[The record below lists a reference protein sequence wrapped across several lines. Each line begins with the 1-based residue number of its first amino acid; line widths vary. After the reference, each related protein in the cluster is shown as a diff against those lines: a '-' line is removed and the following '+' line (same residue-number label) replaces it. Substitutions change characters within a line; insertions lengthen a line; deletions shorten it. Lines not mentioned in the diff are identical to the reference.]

1 MIAIRPLQIEDI
13 AGIADSARRADIEE
27 MVACTGAPVYSALSY
42 GLQHSLRCWV
52 IEHDGVPLAA
62 VGDTL
67 ASIGV
72 GVPWM
77 VTTNNITL
85 NPRGFLRASKAVLA
99 EAMQRHAKLMNY
111 VDARNTD
118 AIRWLA
124 WLGFTIGPAVPY
136 GASRLPFHEFTLIRS
151 DNHV

>member
-1 MIAIRPLQIEDI
+1 LITIRQLQIEDLAEI
-13 AGIADSARRADIEE
+13 SDSARRADVEE
-27 MVACTGAPVYSALSY
+27 MLACTGCSVYFALSY
-42 GLQHSLRCWV
+42 GLQHSLRSWV
-52 IEHDGVPLAA
+52 IEHDGIPLAA

-77 VTTNNITL
+77 VTTNHIKI
-85 NPRGFLRASKAVLA
+85 NPRGFLRASKAVLS
-99 EAMQRHAKLMNY
+99 EAMRRHVTLTNY

-124 WLGFTIGPAVPY
+124 WLGFTIAPAVPY
-136 GASRLPFHEFTLIRS
+136 GASKLPFHEFTLIRS
-151 DNHV
+151 

>member
-13 AGIADSARRADIEE
+13 AEIADSARRADVEE
-27 MVACTGAPVYSALSY
+27 MMACTGASVCAALSY
-42 GLQHSLRCWV
+42 GLQHSLRSWV
-52 IEHDGVPLAA
+52 IEHDGIPLAA

-67 ASIGV
+67 AAVGV

-77 VTTNNITL
+77 VTTNNITI
-85 NPRGFLRASKAVLA
+85 NPRGFLRASKAVLS
-99 EAMQRHAKLMNY
+99 EALQRHAKLTNY

-118 AIRWLA
+118 AIRWLS

-151 DNHV
+151 K